1 LHDLLWLDYAVR
13 IALELFA
20 DLVVIVNVIRKI
32 G

>member
-1 LHDLLWLDYAVR
+1 LLWLDYAVR

>member
-1 LHDLLWLDYAVR
+1 LHDLLWLDYAAR

-20 DLVVIVNVIRKI
+20 NPVVIVNVIRKI